1 MKKLLLLSIALFAF
15 NACDDDNDPAPVD
28 PVDPV
33 DPVSETINVT
43 GMLQGTHSWTSNNI
57 YVLNQKVVVDAGA
70 TLNIEAGTII
80 KGSAGQGS
88 LASALVVARGGMIN
102 AVGTA
107 DAPIIMTSVSDN
119 IEVGQTAGTNLGAT
133 DQGLWGGLL
142 VLGNAP
148 SSFSGDVSE
157 LQIEGIPADDTFG
170 LYGGS
175 NAGDNSGTISYVS
188 IRHGGAVIG
197 ADNEI
202 NGLTLGGVGNGT
214 TINNVEVVANSDDG
228 IEFFGGTV
236 DVTNALVWACGDDLI
251 DIDQAYSGTVS
262 NAIVLAGANSDHGLE
277 IDGPEGSME
286 DQFTLNNITLVGYF
300 DAEGGEYA
308 DYRSNAM
315 GASNNVAA
323 YNFFAGKDV
332 ELDNDGVAT
341 NYNDGLLTFG
351 TWQIEVPDGDSLE
364 EIFNNKADNVTVTGF
379 GSTAS
384 NVAAG
389 SQTVGC
395 DTSALAWTYA
405 NAAAGLGW

>member
-1 MKKLLLLSIALFAF
+1 MKKYFLLSMAIFAF
-15 NACDDDNDPAPVD
+15 SACSDDDPAPVD

-43 GMLQGTHSWTSNNI
+43 GMLQGTHNWTSNNT

-70 TLNIEAGTII
+70 TLNIEAGTVI

-107 DAPIIMTSVSDN
+107 DAPIIMTSVSDDLS
-119 IEVGQTAGTNLGAT
+119 TMDDLGPE

-142 VLGNAP
+142 VLGYAP
-148 SSFSGDVSE
+148 CSFSGDVSE

-170 LYGGS
+170 LYGGNDAS
-175 NAGDNSGTISYVS
+175 DNSGTISYVS

-214 TINNVEVVANSDDG
+214 TINNVEVIANSDDG

-236 DVTNALVWACGDDLI
+236 DVSNALVWACGDDLL
-251 DIDQAYSGTVS
+251 DIDQAYSGTIS
-262 NAIVLAGANSDHGLE
+262 NSIVLAGSNSDHGME
-277 IDGPEGSME
+277 IDGPEGTFS

-351 TWQIEVPDGDSLE
+351 TWEIEVPEGDSLE

-379 GSTAS
+379 GANAS
-384 NVAAG
+384 DVAAG

-395 DTSALAWTYA
+395 DTSALAWTFA